1 MEFTILESRRLGK
14 TVMYVKNIDGSK
26 LKHKSLDSDDDESSG
41 DNISDEEGDFD
52 DDETQQPSK
61 KSKLSAGVK

>member
-1 MEFTILESRRLGK
+1 
-14 TVMYVKNIDGSK
+14 MYVKNIDGSK

-41 DNISDEEGDFD
+41 DNISDEESDFD